1 VLGCNADR
9 GQSNFT
15 VEARQCPLP
24 DGKIGARARDNAG
37 EIPMQTEVITL
48 DEDSFD
54 QILASTA
61 APLVVDFWAPWCAP
75 CRAMAPVFERL
86 AEEYAERARFAKVN
100 VDASAALA
108 RRFNVRAI
116 PTVLVLRRGTIVSS
130 TAGAQTAA
138 RLRQLVDAA
147 L

>member
-1 VLGCNADR
+1 
-9 GQSNFT
+9 
-15 VEARQCPLP
+15 
-24 DGKIGARARDNAG
+24 
-37 EIPMQTEVITL
+37 MQTEVITL

-54 QILASTA
+54 QTLESTTT
-61 APLVVDFWAPWCAP
+61 PLVVDFWAPWCEP

-130 TAGAQTAA
+130 TTGAHTAA
-138 RLRQLVDAA
+138 RVRQIVDAA

>member
-1 VLGCNADR
+1 
-9 GQSNFT
+9 
-15 VEARQCPLP
+15 
-24 DGKIGARARDNAG
+24 
-37 EIPMQTEVITL
+37 MQTEVITL

-54 QILASTA
+54 QIIESTTT
-61 APLVVDFWAPWCAP
+61 PLVVDFWAPWCGP

-100 VDASAALA
+100 VDASGALA

-138 RLRQLVDAA
+138 RLRQIVDAA